1 MHKRGLCC
9 CAVSVR
15 PSDVCHV
22 RCVEMS
28 NNNNNNNNNKLIII
42 IIIIILRLVWITDGE
57 KSLRI
62 CDDLWHKKNNNIH
75 ISIPP

>member
-1 MHKRGLCC
+1 
-9 CAVSVR
+9 
-15 PSDVCHV
+15 
-22 RCVEMS
+22 MS
-28 NNNNNNNNNKLIII
+28 NNNNNNNNKLIII

-75 ISIPP
+75 ISILP